1 MLCKS
6 ATIRFHVKRLKKE
19 KLSENL
25 MTHELSLSQM
35 GNVGGF
41 IPRIEAASSVPFVFS
56 EDYDCHGAFKEREAF
71 LSSGRITW
79 EHLDWAEDGQRDMK
93 TTLASCPPE
102 TCKGGDAAGDC
113 PESACLWEPPPA
125 ALSNG
130 NLAAV
135 RHRPLLVRTPR
146 GRGPQFGCAAER
158 SCEGVAAIR
167 GPGTRAGAEAQAAG
181 AESGG

>member
-1 MLCKS
+1 M
-6 ATIRFHVKRLKKE
+6 A
-19 KLSENL
+19 LSRRERRPSFRPA
-25 MTHELSLSQM
+25 ELL
-35 GNVGGF
+35 GGTSTG
-41 IPRIEAASSVPFVFS
+41 RRM
-56 EDYDCHGAFKEREAF
+56 DRET
-71 LSSGRITW
+71 RR
-79 EHLDWAEDGQRDMK
+79 QRWQ
-93 TTLASCPPE
+93 AVCRNPAR
-102 TCKGGDAAGDC
+102 GGDPAVDC
-113 PESACLWEPPPA
+113 LESLGLWEPPPA

-158 SCEGVAAIR
+158 SCEGVAGIR